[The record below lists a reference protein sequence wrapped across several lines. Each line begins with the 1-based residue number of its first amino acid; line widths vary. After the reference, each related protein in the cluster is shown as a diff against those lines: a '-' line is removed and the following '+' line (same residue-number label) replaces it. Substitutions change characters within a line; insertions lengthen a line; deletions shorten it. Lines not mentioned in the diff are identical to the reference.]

1 MTLQEFTQIFPE
13 AQHFKIKRSKFIFY
27 EGDKPAYCDFLIS
40 GNVQIFKYDSNANEI
55 TLNYFTDG
63 SIIAE
68 LAVIENIEYPATAR
82 CISDVELLRCPI
94 SEFHKKLKE
103 NVDLNQLILKSLLE
117 KMKIL
122 NLTINRTLT
131 MDSLQRVSHF
141 LYHFPLD
148 TCNLKHHQ
156 IASMLALRPETFSR
170 ALKILRETNAIEVE
184 KTCIKLL
191 QKEKLIE
198 FF

>member
-94 SEFHKKLKE
+94 SEFHSGRRKPAGASSA
-103 NVDLNQLILKSLLE
+103 IPS
-117 KMKIL
+117 
-122 NLTINRTLT
+122 
-131 MDSLQRVSHF
+131 VSANCRSNTVRR
-141 LYHFPLD
+141 PCRCRAT
-148 TCNLKHHQ
+148 TCRS
-156 IASMLALRPETFSR
+156 SMTAATRSKPARWATSS
-170 ALKILRETNAIEVE
+170 
-184 KTCIKLL
+184 
-191 QKEKLIE
+191 
-198 FF
+198 